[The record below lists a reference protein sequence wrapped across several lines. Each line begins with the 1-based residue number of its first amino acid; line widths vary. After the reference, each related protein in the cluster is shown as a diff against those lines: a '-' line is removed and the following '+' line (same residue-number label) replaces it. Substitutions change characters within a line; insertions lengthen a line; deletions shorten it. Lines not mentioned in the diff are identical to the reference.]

1 MKNNFKLLPFATL
14 LLFVGL
20 LLFACQKTEVQPADQ
35 VATDLATTQLKTLND
50 IESEDCTDLFFY
62 PLSDEEEE
70 EIEAIGLDA
79 FLTET
84 DLGDGE
90 DYALSQSQT
99 ANDYCNYVV
108 VDVLNEGGGGPGT
121 MYEFCVSCPPLCE
134 KEGILFN
141 ACGYKAR
148 AILEFMTGRSCTV
161 CLPGRDK
168 VKRKK
173 Q

>member
-1 MKNNFKLLPFATL
+1 MKNNFKILPFATL
-14 LLFVGL
+14 LLLAVLFI
-20 LLFACQKTEVQPADQ
+20 FACQKTEVTP
-35 VATDLATTQLKTLND
+35 VEKGVTTDANLKTLSD
-50 IESEDCTDLFFY
+50 IEPEDCTDLFFY

-79 FLTET
+79 FLAET
-84 DLGDGE
+84 DLGDGD
-90 DYALSQSQT
+90 DYALQQSQT

-108 VDVLNEGGGGPGT
+108 VQVLNEGGGGPSS
-121 MYEFCVSCPPLCE
+121 MYEFCVSCPPLCK

-148 AILEFMTGRSCTV
+148 ALREFMTGLSCTV

-168 VKRKK
+168 IKRKR